1 MSSIGERL
9 REERQ
14 RLDKNQT
21 EMGELGGVLKQA
33 QIKYEKGDRSPDA
46 AYLAAIATAGADIRY
61 IVTGQRDGPAPE
73 TLSTEERA
81 MLDRYRA
88 SPKPLRDAALRVL
101 LGESPK
107 QKGQV
112 FNAEVGQAIK
122 TKTLNQ
128 PNVSFFSGEKQKKK

>member
-1 MSSIGERL
+1 MTIGTRLKEERERL
-9 REERQ
+9 GY
-14 RLDKNQT
+14 NQT
-21 EMGELGGVLKQA
+21 DFAEIGGVGRKSQFN
-33 QIKYEKGDRSPDA
+33 YEDDERKADT
-46 AYLAAIATAGADIRY
+46 AYLAAIAAIGADIRY
-61 IVTGQRDGPAPE
+61 IVTGQREGPVPKV
-73 TLSTEERA
+73 LSAEEQT
-81 MLDRYRA
+81 MINRYRA